1 MPILRGE
8 LFSTLESWLQLS
20 FIYERL
26 KGIKQGYGGL
36 FGADSFGFTLFRDKG
51 GRAFIWSSV
60 KSEGVSEPEVTHDG
74 GAVVVKIYLHHGKAL
89 GRLRPRG
96 NSFICPSP
104 VTRV

>member
-8 LFSTLESWLQLS
+8 LFFNARVLAAIEFSLREA
-20 FIYERL
+20 
-26 KGIKQGYGGL
+26 KGIKQDYGGL
-36 FGADSFGFTLFRDKG
+36 SGADSFGFTLFQDKE

-60 KSEGVSEPEVTHDG
+60 KSKGVPEPEVTHDG
-74 GAVVVKIYLHHGKAL
+74 GAVAVKIYLRNGKAL
-89 GRLRPRG
+89 GQLRPRG